1 MLDSAVG
8 QRSSMPSCAPDMVG
22 HPNFLLIDQRTPPP
36 LMSNNRARLVSGH
49 FVPNGSALG
58 LDDIRG
64 FNLDKYIP
72 SIL

>member
-1 MLDSAVG
+1 MLDQAVA

-22 HPNFLLIDQRTPPP
+22 HPNFLLSDQRAPPA
-36 LMSNNRARLVSGH
+36 LMNNNRTRLAVSH
-49 FVPNGSALG
+49 FVTNVSALG

-64 FNLDKYIP
+64 FNLDTYIP

>member
-8 QRSSMPSCAPDMVG
+8 QRSSMPSCAPDLVG
-22 HPNFLLIDQRTPPP
+22 HPNFLLSDQRTPPP